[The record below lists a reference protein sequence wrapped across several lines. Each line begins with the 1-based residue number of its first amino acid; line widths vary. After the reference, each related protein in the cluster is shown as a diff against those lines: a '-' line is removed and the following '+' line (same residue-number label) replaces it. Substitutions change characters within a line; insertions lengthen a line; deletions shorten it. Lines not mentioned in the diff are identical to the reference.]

1 MCPSIKK
8 SPDGERQGDGDKISY
23 IEFLEDTFGTAS
35 SFRAA
40 GTWHFR
46 GAATGDEVS
55 VGS

>member
-1 MCPSIKK
+1 VSAKVT
-8 SPDGERQGDGDKISY
+8 GDKISY